1 MMHIFRSRL
10 EIIKQPL
17 KFWKFFSEGKPQLK
31 EVNTP
36 CLYGKRQKNR
46 ELHYLILR
54 LSTNLHYKITNA
66 HDYS

>member
-36 CLYGKRQKNR
+36 CL
-46 ELHYLILR
+46 
-54 LSTNLHYKITNA
+54 
-66 HDYS
+66 